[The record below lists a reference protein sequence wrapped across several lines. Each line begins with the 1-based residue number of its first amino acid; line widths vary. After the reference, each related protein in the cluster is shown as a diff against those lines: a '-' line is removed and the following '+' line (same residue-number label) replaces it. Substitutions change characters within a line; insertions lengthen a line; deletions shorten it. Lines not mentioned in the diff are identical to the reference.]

1 MQLGD
6 AGAKHPESD
15 QKPMNLTTTAILAAT
30 FLVALVVTALLIPS
44 VMRLSERRGWVQ
56 TPGGRRRHARPTSNV
71 GGIAIYGGF
80 VAALLLTLALDPLV
94 LRSGLERLRIGLLLA
109 GGTLIFLVM
118 WRDDVVELPPLP
130 KFIAQALAGLIAVGP
145 YLWDHT
151 RYQDAAGALTEARGI
166 VLTAFNLPFVGQ
178 LSLWDISPWLAIA
191 ATVFWIGWMTNTI
204 NWSDGIDGLAA
215 GVSLI
220 AALFLALKSLFQGQL
235 SVALLPLAL
244 AGACAGFLLFN
255 FPPARIFMGDCGAEF
270 LGYVLGV
277 SAIVGGAK
285 LATVLLVLGVPI
297 LDVAWLIVSR
307 FLAGRSPAHGGRD
320 HLHHRLQDMGL
331 STRQV
336 VIFFYALSAS
346 FGALGIYET
355 EPRVK
360 LAALGLLALVVAG
373 VLVYVSRRSAAAAR

>member
-1 MQLGD
+1 MDL
-6 AGAKHPESD
+6 
-15 QKPMNLTTTAILAAT
+15 LTTTILIGTFLAALAAT
-30 FLVALVVTALLIPS
+30 ALLVPP

-56 TPGGRRRHARPTSNV
+56 FPGGRRQHARPTSNV
-71 GGIAIYGGF
+71 GGIAIYAGF
-80 VAALLLTLALDPLV
+80 VVALLLTLALDSV
-94 LRSGLERLRIGLLLA
+94 VRRSGLELLRIGLLLA

-118 WRDDVVELPPLP
+118 WLDDVVELPPLP

-151 RYQDAAGALTEARGI
+151 RYPDALGALTEARGI

-178 LSLWDISPWLAIA
+178 VSLWDVSPWLAIA
-191 ATVFWIGWMTNTI
+191 ATVFWVGWMTNTI

-220 AALFLALKSLFQGQL
+220 AALFLALKSLFQQPAQL
-235 SVALLPLAL
+235 TVALLPLAL

-255 FPPARIFMGDCGAEF
+255 FPPARIFMGDSGAEF
-270 LGYVLGV
+270 IGYVLGV

-307 FLAGRSPAHGGRD
+307 ALAGRSPAHGGRD
-320 HLHHRLQDMGL
+320 HLHLRLQDMGF

-336 VIFFYALSAS
+336 VIFYYALSAS
-346 FGALGIYET
+346 FGALGIAET

-360 LAALGLLALVVAG
+360 LVALGLLALLVAC
-373 VLVYVSRRSAAAAR
+373 VLIYVSRRSAAPAR